1 MTSKFCIS
9 VETGVAILKI
19 QIAGKGIGPQHCRL
33 LKEAILAI
41 IKDLDEII
49 DSTLSDTYREWAKK
63 ESDEFKQ
70 FIRDWSYND
79 YLKGK

>member
-9 VETGVAILKI
+9 VETGVAILKV
-19 QIAGKGIGPQHCRL
+19 QIAVKNCAPLHCRL

-41 IKDLDEII
+41 IKDLDEIVS
-49 DSTLSDTYREWAKK
+49 STLSDAYREWAQK